1 MEQAQPYLDAVKL
14 APERVRAF
22 LNAVL
27 TRGKEVQDI
36 SQERGRKERRALLTD
51 KWNGFA
57 DLLAN
62 LIENMRWFWILII
75 FQSRRLVWRKKTH
88 LKKPVTLLN

>member
-1 MEQAQPYLDAVKL
+1 MQEIWMSQITTSEMPRHTMSEKKKYLDAVKL

-36 SQERGRKERRALLTD
+36 SQERGRK
-51 KWNGFA
+51 
-57 DLLAN
+57 
-62 LIENMRWFWILII
+62 
-75 FQSRRLVWRKKTH
+75 RKESTIDR
-88 LKKPVTLLN
+88 